1 MGNYMGAAKKD
12 KKPKKDY
19 APAKV
24 KKVTSKNKSKKRT
37 PKKISY

>member
-19 APAKV
+19 APAKA
-24 KKVTSKNKSKKRT
+24 KKVTNKSKKRT
-37 PKKISY
+37 PKKIAY

>member
-12 KKPKKDY
+12 KK
-19 APAKV
+19 
-24 KKVTSKNKSKKRT
+24 VTKNKSKTTKVTNKNKRKRRT